1 MGPAFPPFSM
11 KEPSLSWP
19 RAWLSRSAPLLA
31 GLLAVA
37 AARLLTLPES
47 LWEWDE
53 VLFVRGVVHYDPLHH
68 SPHPPGYPLLIG
80 LGKAVSWI
88 AGDPFASL
96 VALSVIASCI
106 GFVALAAA
114 FRSFVGGGAPGE
126 RAGVAGALLFHFS
139 PSMLVYGPLALSDSA
154 ALMFLSL
161 ALAAAGRLAERPGAL
176 PAALFG
182 VFASAAIG
190 CRPQLALAVLPVMAV
205 TLALA
210 GGWKVWGSA
219 LAAFTAVSLA
229 WFVPLVAAVGGPSGL
244 LPFLGKQAG
253 LVVAYDTAEPRGGMS
268 WKGVVARFLAHPWGD
283 RWTSVPVLL
292 LAAGGAVAAARRL
305 RASLP
310 LAVLTAVELTFAL
323 AVMNPRDAVRYAL
336 PGMLG
341 LAFAA
346 GLGAEWLARRLRVP
360 FAAYALAALIA
371 AGAVRYTAPLLS
383 VRSRVP
389 SPPVQAIWW
398 AAENLPPETVFLVDK
413 QLAAHLDYLLPRSER
428 LPVDEGLRRYAGR
441 RTKPVYLLGE
451 GESGWP
457 GAQTFRW
464 PASDAYG
471 KLTRDLYRVVSLSP
485 IPPRRRHLAGRGV
498 YAYEPSTLRPEYRW
512 LGPDAALRLFPAG
525 ERRVGLTLAVPG
537 SAPWPANRVTVTLG
551 GVAAEV
557 EVPRGERRS
566 LVLALPAAGEVEIG
580 FRSAASFVPVETGG
594 GSDTRR
600 LAVQL
605 VSLELLEEEEAR

>member
-1 MGPAFPPFSM
+1 MNEPYPSRRPAWWPP
-11 KEPSLSWP
+11 
-19 RAWLSRSAPLLA
+19 SAALLA
-31 GLLAVA
+31 GLAAVA
-37 AARLLTLPES
+37 LARLLTLPES

-114 FRSFVGGGAPGE
+114 FRSFAGGGAAGE

-161 ALAAAGRLAERPGAL
+161 ALAAAGRLIERPGEPGGRVL
-176 PAALFG
+176 PAAVFG
-182 VFASAAIG
+182 LFASAAIG
-190 CRPQLALAVLPVMAV
+190 CRPQLALAVLPMMAV
-205 TLALA
+205 TLVLA
-210 GGWKVWGSA
+210 GGRKVWGSA

-229 WFVPLVAAVGGPSGL
+229 WFVPLVVAVGGPSGF

-268 WKGVVARFLAHPWGD
+268 WKGVAVRFLAHPWGD

-292 LAAGGAVAAARRL
+292 LAAGGAVAAVRRY
-305 RASLP
+305 RAVLP
-310 LAVLTAVELTFAL
+310 LAVLTAVELSFAL

-336 PGMLG
+336 PGLLG

-346 GLGAEWLARRLRVP
+346 GFGAERLARRLRLP
-360 FAAYALAALIA
+360 LAAYAVAALIA
-371 AGAVRYTAPLLS
+371 AGAVRYTAPLLA

-389 SPPVQAIWW
+389 SPPAQAIQW
-398 AAENLPPETVFLVDK
+398 AAANLPHNTVYLVDK

-428 LPVDEGLRRYAGR
+428 LPAEDGLWRYALQR
-441 RTKPVYLLGE
+441 SKPLYLLGE

-457 GAQTFRW
+457 GASTFRW
-464 PASDAYG
+464 PESDAYG

-485 IPPRRRHLAGRGV
+485 IPPSRRYLAGRGV
-498 YAYEPSTLRPEYRW
+498 HAWEPSLLQPRYRW
-512 LGPDAALRLFPAG
+512 LGPDAALRLAPAG
-525 ERRVGLTLAVPG
+525 ERRVELTLAVPD
-537 SAPWPANRVTVTLG
+537 SAPWPSNRVAVTVG
-551 GVAAEV
+551 GAAAAEV
-557 EVPRGERRS
+557 EIPRGERRT
-566 LVLALPAAGEVEIG
+566 LALRLPTTAEVEVG
-580 FRSAASFVPVETGG
+580 FRSAASFVPAETGG

-605 VSLELLEEEEAR
+605 VNLELLGRPEEEAR